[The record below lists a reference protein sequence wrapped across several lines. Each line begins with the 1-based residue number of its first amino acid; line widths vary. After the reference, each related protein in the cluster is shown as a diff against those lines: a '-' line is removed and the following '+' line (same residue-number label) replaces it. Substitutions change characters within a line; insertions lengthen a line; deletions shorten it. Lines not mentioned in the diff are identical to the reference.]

1 MTQTVVGVFDT
12 PDAALSAEQTLLSRG
27 VDRSALHR
35 TVADT
40 TSSTTIEERDE
51 GFFSGIGHF
60 FSNLFGTDD
69 SDEVG
74 AYSEAVRRGATVL
87 AVDLPDGADTEPVR
101 DALEDAGAIDIDERT
116 EYWRQQGWT
125 GYRPDSKPLS
135 AEEIANERKAVLPV
149 VEEQLDVGKRQ
160 IRKGTVRVF
169 SRTVETPV
177 HENVQLREEHATIER
192 RPADRPATDDDL
204 KAFNEK
210 SIEVQETVE
219 KAVVSKT
226 ARVVEEVVVGK
237 EATERTETIEDT
249 VRRTEVQTQRD
260 GDETGATGMRL
271 RTFEE
276 YEPDYRQDFQ
286 TRYAAQGAQYDEYAP
301 AYRYGY
307 TLASDARYRGRMW
320 PDIEAEAQRDWDRD
334 HPGGT
339 WERMKLAVRHGWER
353 VTGQR

>member
-12 PDAALSAEQTLLSRG
+12 AEAARSAEQTLLSRG

-35 TVADT
+35 TVADADT
-40 TSSTTIEERDE
+40 ASSTTEDRDE
-51 GFFSGIGHF
+51 GVFSSIGNF
-60 FSNLFGTDD
+60 FSNLFGTGD
-69 SDEVG
+69 SDEAG
-74 AYSEAVRRGATVL
+74 TYSEAVRRGATVL
-87 AVDLPDGADTEPVR
+87 AVDLPDGADTDQVR
-101 DALEDAGAIDIDERT
+101 EALEDAGAIDIDERT
-116 EYWRQQGWT
+116 QYWRQQGWT
-125 GYRPDSKPLS
+125 GYRSDSKPLS
-135 AEEIANERKAVLPV
+135 ADEIANERKAVLPV

-160 IRKGTVRVF
+160 MRKGTVRVF

-192 RPADRPATDDDL
+192 RPVDRPATDDDL
-204 KAFNEK
+204 KAFDEK
-210 SIEVQETVE
+210 SIEVQETAE

-260 GDETGATGMRL
+260 AGETGTTL

-286 TRYAAQGAQYDEYAP
+286 TRYAAQGAQYEEYAP

-334 HPGGT
+334 YPGGT

>member
-12 PDAALSAEQTLLSRG
+12 QAAALAAEQALLSRG
-27 VDRSALHR
+27 FDRSALHR
-35 TVADT
+35 TAADP
-40 TSSTTIEERDE
+40 TSSTTEERDE

-74 AYSEAVRRGATVL
+74 AYSEAVRRGAIVL
-87 AVDLPDGADTEPVR
+87 TVDLPDGADVTPVR
-101 DALEDAGAIDIDERT
+101 DVLEEAGAIDIDERT

-125 GYRPDSKPLS
+125 GYRPDSSPLT

-160 IRKGTVRVF
+160 MKKGTVRVV

-177 HENVQLREEHATIER
+177 RENVQLREEHATIER
-192 RPADRPATDDDL
+192 RPVDRPATGEDL
-204 KAFNEK
+204 RAFDEK
-210 SIEVQETVE
+210 TVEVQETAE

-226 ARVVEEVVVGK
+226 ARVVEEVRVGK
-237 EATERTETIEDT
+237 EATEHTETIEGT
-249 VRRTEVQTQRD
+249 VRHTEVQTQRD
-260 GDETGATGMRL
+260 GGETGTTGTTL

-286 TRYAAQGAQYDEYAP
+286 TRYGAQGARYEEYAP

-320 PDIEAEAQRDWDRD
+320 PDIEADAQRDWDRD